1 MSVKEQNNDTEN
13 YVDTSMAPRKNRQND
28 RQTICLLYASSVV
41 AASLSIAVASMQYAE
56 VDQQTNT
63 AKWGRPLFSSSLYA
77 TCCLLLVIMAG
88 YFEFHRR
95 ETFEAVYRGT
105 GPVPFSVKFS
115 VKGEKVNLYLRLG
128 LAMFGLMSIGHVAV
142 KCVEEAEITDAVFN
156 LYLKSILEMAFYV
169 LQTLFILRY
178 HRLVILQ
185 YNEVMGAFLVH
196 LLTTNLCIWA
206 DISVGKIDKTL
217 WYGNQKKTNDYMYN
231 HTYGNGNES
240 HYHHLKLING
250 NEMNNLTLLDNR
262 THLYNLVDI
271 SFYLL
276 PTVSEYCL
284 LAAALLYEIVMR
296 IGQPT
301 FIEIERPHDSKKDHT
316 VLRDCRGWST
326 SSGAWFGIITVL
338 IIIALTTLTVSAP
351 NHIDLKQNLWKCIV
365 VLAEEAVLSLFG
377 ILFVLMAFYQ
387 TRRLKFSIATRQ
399 SRVDEFLL
407 YTAFFFAA
415 NYTITTIIL
424 AADLEAKGS
433 GISNTNSS
441 EKHLLI
447 GRCLVNAFEFIQM
460 VLQTYF
466 VQDSFYRCSDRIE
479 QQIVKPG
486 RQSIVALLGI
496 NLALWIQKS
505 FQLKSADILFMLETN
520 RGTYGWILFVVTMP
534 ISLFY
539 RYHCTVCLS
548 QCFNKLYEDET
559 HRFEE
564 MWRHQVDPFTDI
576 LVRSTDSFSEYEQ
589 AKTSLK
595 HTSEV
600 QVTIEN
606 DDRQNR
612 KLAVFSKI
620 KPWRTFDLTD
630 ETENDGKATL
640 MGQNHHVH
648 NKSQVNKSGYDENI
662 PVGNS
667 IQDDENYLKSNK
679 QLSDS
684 QTHTESQNQDYLRCD
699 GDVSVHD
706 DEDKFPKANKT
717 TEIFPSDTSGVITQK
732 NDDHLA
738 KDRLS
743 SARNSYTCL
752 ANRRYSLVILPSDQ
766 YSSKNEELNAVTI
779 DSKTFDKNLQDHLSG
794 VRQTPER
801 RQVRRRRT
809 LKNLETAKH
818 RVLAAEL
825 AHRMVIERTSGASPT
840 AYFVD
845 ANISNFE
852 NNNQCSLELK
862 NSSSLISNRSS
873 DAVENSPKLTCVQS
887 SAHEFRI
894 AKAVTETAAITIAPV
909 ESKIAANIPLITF
922 NQYPDPINKESDIS
936 HKSHLSLLQFHH
948 RRSAANINRVMDEL
962 KNEDEFQKR
971 LQKRSSF
978 KEGNWPSKIGFHK
991 SFKNHFTKSSS
1002 PESNLAQ
1009 KHSKPEHNLS
1019 NEKSKTC
1026 SIIITSDQTN
1036 DKNSVDLTL
1045 SSNSEVPIYDLKLT
1059 KGE

>member
-1 MSVKEQNNDTEN
+1 
-13 YVDTSMAPRKNRQND
+13 
-28 RQTICLLYASSVV
+28 
-41 AASLSIAVASMQYAE
+41 
-56 VDQQTNT
+56 
-63 AKWGRPLFSSSLYA
+63 
-77 TCCLLLVIMAG
+77 
-88 YFEFHRR
+88 
-95 ETFEAVYRGT
+95 
-105 GPVPFSVKFS
+105 
-115 VKGEKVNLYLRLG
+115 
-128 LAMFGLMSIGHVAV
+128 MSIGHVAV

-156 LYLKSILEMAFYV
+156 LYLKSILEMAFYAF
-169 LQTLFILRY
+169 QTLFILRY

-185 YNEVMGAFLVH
+185 YNEVMGACLVH

-217 WYGNQKKTNDYMYN
+217 WYGNQKKTSEYVFNYTHEHGNEFHNDY
-231 HTYGNGNES
+231 
-240 HYHHLKLING
+240 LKSVTG
-250 NEMNNLTLLDNR
+250 NEMHNR
-262 THLYNLVDI
+262 THFYNLVDI

-284 LAAALLYEIVMR
+284 LAAALLYEIIMR

-301 FIEIERPHDSKKDHT
+301 FIEIERPHDLKKDHK

-351 NHIDLKQNLWKCIV
+351 NHINLKQNLWKCIV

-377 ILFVLMAFYQ
+377 IFFVIMAFYQ

-424 AADLEAKGS
+424 AADLEAKGNS
-433 GISNTNSS
+433 ISNTSGS

-505 FQLKSADILFMLETN
+505 FQLKNADILFMLETN

-576 LVRSTDSFSEYEQ
+576 LVRSTDSLCDYEQ
-589 AKTSLK
+589 TKTSLK
-595 HTSEV
+595 PTSEV
-600 QVTIEN
+600 QITIEN

-612 KLAVFSKI
+612 KLAVFSKT

-630 ETENDGKATL
+630 ETENNSKTVSL
-640 MGQNHHVH
+640 GQNHHVH
-648 NKSQVNKSGYDENI
+648 NKLQVNRSDYDENI
-662 PVGNS
+662 AMGNS
-667 IQDDENYLKSNK
+667 VCDDEHYLSASK
-679 QLSDS
+679 QLSS
-684 QTHTESQNQDYLRCD
+684 LQTHTEVFNQDDLQCD
-699 GDVSVHD
+699 SNVSVHN
-706 DEDKFPKANKT
+706 DEEELPKPNKP
-717 TEIFPSDTSGVITQK
+717 TEIYLSDTTAAITPK
-732 NDDHLA
+732 NEEHLT
-738 KDRLS
+738 

-752 ANRRYSLVILPSDQ
+752 ANRRYSLVILPSCH
-766 YSSKNEELNAVTI
+766 YSNKNEELNAVTI
-779 DSKTFDKNLQDHLSG
+779 DSKTFDKNLQEHLTG
-794 VRQTPER
+794 ARQTPER

-840 AYFVD
+840 AYSAD
-845 ANISNFE
+845 TNILNLES
-852 NNNQCSLELK
+852 NNQ
-862 NSSSLISNRSS
+862 SSPEIKSS
-873 DAVENSPKLTCVQS
+873 KPLDASENSPKLASVHS
-887 SAHEFRI
+887 STREFRI

-922 NQYPDPINKESDIS
+922 NQYPNTLSKQNDTS
-936 HKSHLSLLQFHH
+936 HKSYLSVLHFHH

-962 KNEDEFQKR
+962 KTDEFQKR

-978 KEGNWPSKIGFHK
+978 KEGNWSSKIGFHK
-991 SFKNHFTKSSS
+991 SSKNHFTKSSS
-1002 PESNLAQ
+1002 PESNPAQ
-1009 KHSKPEHNLS
+1009 IYSQPDHSVAD
-1019 NEKSKTC
+1019 EKSKT
-1026 SIIITSDQTN
+1026 SSTNLISDETN
-1036 DKNSVDLTL
+1036 DNNSINLNI
-1045 SSNSEVPIYDLKLT
+1045 SSYLDEPSCDPKLT